1 MRFFRMI
8 NVGGRRKEAAYQTE
22 KEINMI
28 YITGDCHQ
36 DYRKFSL
43 ANFPEQKEMTKED
56 YVIVCGDFGYW
67 LPSKEQDWELD
78 KLAERPFTT
87 LFVDGNHE
95 YFRTNR
101 EYVLKHRNK
110 YETGLFDLPEE
121 EWHGGKVHRINES
134 VIHLYRG
141 QVFEINGLSFFTFGG
156 ARSHDISD
164 GILDPDDFEGGR
176 RSSEYKQKLK
186 RLRSAG
192 AFFRIKGISW
202 WPEEMPGEEEM
213 AEGKRN
219 LAGHGNKVDFILSHD
234 GPSLAVAQYSMGRF
248 KLDELNQ
255 YLYEISQQAEY
266 RHWFFGHYHE
276 EIALDNKHA
285 ILYHQMVRVE

>member
-1 MRFFRMI
+1 
-8 NVGGRRKEAAYQTE
+8 
-22 KEINMI
+22 MI

-43 ANFPEQKEMTKED
+43 ANFPEQKEMTKGD

-78 KLAERPFTT
+78 RLAERPFTT
-87 LFVDGNHE
+87 LFIDGNHE

-110 YETGLFDLPEE
+110 YETGLLDLPEE
-121 EWHGGKVHRINES
+121 KWHGGKVHRINES
-134 VIHLYRG
+134 VIHLCRG
-141 QVFEINGLSFFTFGG
+141 QVFDINGLSFFTFGG

-276 EIALDNKHA
+276 EISLDNKHA